1 MPNSRN
7 KGASFERMIA
17 TSLSEELGLNVKL
30 KRILEQTRE
39 KYLPDL
45 IFGDWYLECKRY
57 ASGKE
62 PATAWWQQV
71 IDASKD
77 RGIPTLIYKF
87 DRQPIKVRIPL
98 HAINNNLPVNNLITC
113 DLNWNDFIYLIK
125 SLYPDDIKN
134 YNKQAA

>member
-57 ASGKE
+57 ANGKE

-77 RGIPTLIYKF
+77 RGTPTLIYKF

>member
-17 TSLSEELGLNVKL
+17 TSLSEELGLNIKL

-39 KYLPDL
+39 KHLPDL

-71 IDASKD
+71 IDASQDK
-77 RGIPTLIYKF
+77 GIPTLIYKF
-87 DRQPIKVRIPL
+87 DRQPIKTRIPL

-113 DLNWNDFIYLIK
+113 DLNWNDFIYFIK

>member
-7 KGASFERMIA
+7 KGAAFERLIA
-17 TSLSEELGLNVKL
+17 TNMSEELGLNIKL

-71 IDASKD
+71 VDASKD
-77 RGIPTLIYKF
+77 KGIPTLIYKF
-87 DRQPIKVRIPL
+87 DRQPIKARIPL

>member
-125 SLYPDDIKN
+125 SLYPEDIKN
-134 YNKQAA
+134 YNKKAA

>member
-77 RGIPTLIYKF
+77 RGTPTLIYKF
-87 DRQPIKVRIPL
+87 ERQPIKVRIPL
-98 HAINNNLPVNNLITC
+98 HSVNNNLPGNNLITC

-125 SLYPDDIKN
+125 SLYPEDIKN
-134 YNKQAA
+134 YNKKAA

>member
-1 MPNSRN
+1 MTNSRN
-7 KGASFERMIA
+7 KGASFEREIA
-17 TSLSEELGLNVKL
+17 NNLNESLNLKKPL

-45 IFGDWYLECKRY
+45 IFGEWYLECKRY

-71 IDASKD
+71 VDASKD
-77 RGIPTLIYKF
+77 KGTPTLIYKF

-98 HAINNNLPVNNLITC
+98 HSVNDNLPVNNLITC
-113 DLNWNDFIYLIK
+113 DIFFDDFIYLIK
-125 SLYPDDIKN
+125 SLYPEHIKE
-134 YNKQAA
+134 YNRSAA

>member
-77 RGIPTLIYKF
+77 RGTPTLIYKF

>member
-17 TSLSEELGLNVKL
+17 TSLSEELGLNIKL

-39 KYLPDL
+39 KHLPDL

-71 IDASKD
+71 IDASQDK
-77 RGIPTLIYKF
+77 GIPTLIYKF
-87 DRQPIKVRIPL
+87 DRQPIKTRIPL

>member
-98 HAINNNLPVNNLITC
+98 HSVNNNLPVNNLITC